1 MYFID
6 KHFVLSG
13 NITSIE
19 IIIFVFIFHVLR
31 KIDFENEPKTGIF
44 KKIVIIA
51 ISCFFPR
58 HLC

>member
-44 KKIVIIA
+44 KK
-51 ISCFFPR
+51 
-58 HLC
+58 L